1 VATARGRVGLTSTG
15 GAAVRIGHQ
24 ALHHRRSG
32 KLLGV
37 RVSDIERITAFE
49 NRFAQAQATDVVNLS
64 FGFAVLQK
72 EFPLSEYHNRIAVTS
87 AAPAAEVLATA
98 EEVLGGACMRH
109 RYLSVD
115 DALVQALSADFVAA
129 GYEHEIIVTLKY
141 SGPEV
146 EPAAHEV
153 RAVSL
158 ETLRPAIIR
167 DWRVELP
174 DATEENLGQLADRT
188 ALYTR
193 GAELTRLA
201 VYNGDEIVA
210 HADLY
215 VDRVDRIA
223 QFENLVT
230 HKDFRGRGYGDA
242 LIRDALRRG
251 REAGSE
257 LSFLTADLN
266 DWPREWYQR
275 LGYVD
280 AGRTHHFSRRE

>member
-1 VATARGRVGLTSTG
+1 
-15 GAAVRIGHQ
+15 
-24 ALHHRRSG
+24 
-32 KLLGV
+32 V

-49 NRFAQAQATDVVNLS
+49 NRFAQAQATDVVDLPW
-64 FGFAVLQK
+64 GFAVLQK

-98 EEVLGGACMRH
+98 EEVLGGAHMRH
-109 RYLSVD
+109 RYVSVD
-115 DALVQALSADFVAA
+115 DALGRALSADFVAA
-129 GYEHEIIVTLKY
+129 GYEHEIIVTLIY
-141 SGPEV
+141 SGPGV

-158 ETLRPAIIR
+158 DTLRPAIIR

-174 DATEENLGQLADRT
+174 DATEETLGQLADRT
-188 ALYTR
+188 ALYAR

-201 VYNGDEIVA
+201 VYDGDEIVA

-215 VDRVDRIA
+215 VDRVDRLA

-230 HKDFRGRGYGDA
+230 HKNFRGRGYGDA

-257 LSFLTADLN
+257 LSFLTAELN

-275 LGYVD
+275 LGYID
-280 AGRTHHFSRRE
+280 AGRTHHFRRRE

>member
-1 VATARGRVGLTSTG
+1 
-15 GAAVRIGHQ
+15 
-24 ALHHRRSG
+24 
-32 KLLGV
+32 V

-49 NRFAQAQATDVVNLS
+49 NRFAQAQATDVVDLS
-64 FGFAVLQK
+64 WGFAVLQK

-188 ALYTR
+188 ALYAR

-201 VYNGDEIVA
+201 VYDGDEIVA

-251 REAGSE
+251 WEAGSQ
-257 LSFLTADLN
+257 LSFLTADLD
-266 DWPREWYQR
+266 DWPRAWYRR

-280 AGRTHHFSRRE
+280 AGRTHHFRRRE

>member
-1 VATARGRVGLTSTG
+1 
-15 GAAVRIGHQ
+15 
-24 ALHHRRSG
+24 
-32 KLLGV
+32 V

-49 NRFAQAQATDVVNLS
+49 NRFAQAQATDVVDLS
-64 FGFAVLQK
+64 WGYVVLQK

-87 AAPAAEVLATA
+87 TAPAAEILATA
-98 EEVLGGACMRH
+98 EEVLGGARMRH
-109 RYLSVD
+109 RYISVVD
-115 DALVQALSADFVAA
+115 DALGQALSADFGAA
-129 GYEHEIIVTLKY
+129 GYEHETIVTLIY
-141 SGPEV
+141 AGPEV

-158 ETLRPAIIR
+158 DALRPAIIR

-174 DATEENLGQLADRT
+174 DATEETLGQLADRT
-188 ALYTR
+188 ALYAR

-201 VYNGDEIVA
+201 VYDGDEIVA

-242 LIRDALRRG
+242 LIRDALGRG
-251 REAGSE
+251 WEVGSE
-257 LSFLTADLN
+257 LSFLTADLD
-266 DWPREWYQR
+266 DWPGEWYQR

-280 AGRTHHFSRRE
+280 AGRAHHFSRRE